1 MVRVPGV
8 RRSRRP
14 EGDEMSNAQEHGHRI
29 MHTMI
34 RVGDLDRS
42 INFYSKH
49 FGMSVVK
56 TVDVPKAKYTNV
68 FIGYGSEND
77 QPMIE
82 LTYNYDVTSYE
93 LGNGFGHVAIGVRDI
108 YAVCE
113 SLRSEGVRIVR
124 EPGPVQFGTVHIA
137 FVDDPDGYRIE
148 LIDIDTG
155 DYASKR

>member
-1 MVRVPGV
+1 MARGPRCLAGITGTKASTAMTLSVENLTSIGV
-8 RRSRRP
+8 
-14 EGDEMSNAQEHGHRI
+14 AI
-29 MHTMI
+29 A
-34 RVGDLDRS
+34 V
-42 INFYSKH
+42 
-49 FGMSVVK
+49 
-56 TVDVPKAKYTNV
+56 
-68 FIGYGSEND
+68 ND

-155 DYASKR
+155 DYAGKR